1 MSKRIPKNA
10 LKEIHNTIKYIWE
23 YDIPNDYEKGYLL
36 KEDTFKNSLYFHLR
50 TRLGSLLEKYNI
62 MIYTEFDTDKFRGKK
77 QKRRADM
84 ILAQVDFDKAYFLGD
99 CITRY
104 IAVFE
109 LKNKGDYTKAAE
121 DIYKDYEK
129 TKEYIQNYD
138 LGENCHYY
146 IAAIWECQADSKWWV
161 DKDVK
166 WAKGK
171 LTELNA
177 DYDSKEKMRFYIK
190 EHK

>member
-1 MSKRIPKNA
+1 MSNRIPKKA

-23 YDIPNDYEKGYLL
+23 YDIPADHEKGYLL
-36 KEDTFKNSLYFHLR
+36 KEDAFKNSLYFHLR
-50 TRLGSLLEKYNI
+50 TRLGALLEKYNI
-62 MIYTEFDTDKFRGKK
+62 MIYTEFNNDKFRGKN
-77 QKRRADM
+77 RRADM
-84 ILAQVDFDKAYFLGD
+84 IIAQVDFEKAKFLGD
-99 CITRY
+99 CITKY

-109 LKNKGDYTKAAE
+109 LKNKGDYSKAAE
-121 DIYKDYEK
+121 NISKDYDK
-129 TKEYIQNYD
+129 IKEYIEYFD

-146 IAAIWECQADSKWWV
+146 VAAIWEALPDSKWWL
-161 DKDVK
+161 DKDTK

-177 DYDSKEKMRFYIK
+177 DYNSKEEMSFYIK